1 LLSAGGFTVSRLSDF
16 TVGQRGRVVS
26 ISGDGE
32 VSCRLLEMG
41 LTPGVEIK
49 LLGTA
54 PFGDPLEI
62 ELRGY
67 RLSLRKSEAG
77 LVEVASG

>member
-1 LLSAGGFTVSRLSDF
+1 MNLAKMKIGETAQVTAIEGEDA
-16 TVGQRGRVVS
+16 
-26 ISGDGE
+26 IS
-32 VSCRLLEMG
+32 VRLLEMG

-54 PFGDPLEI
+54 PLGDPLEI

-67 RLSLRKSEAG
+67 RLSVRKREAERV
-77 LVEVASG
+77 LIAP